1 MPTYAYECPRC
12 GRFDAL
18 RPMAAADEPARCA
31 DCGGAAARVF
41 LAPSFRRASPLTRAL
56 DAEHRSAH
64 APDVV
69 TSVPPVR
76 RGARPPA
83 DPRHARLP
91 RP

>member
-12 GRFDAL
+12 GRFDQR
-18 RPMAAADEPARCA
+18 RPMAEADAATCCT
-31 DCGGAAARVF
+31 DCGEVAARVF
-41 LAPSFRRASPLTRAL
+41 LAPSFRRASSLTRAL
-56 DAEHRSAH
+56 DAEQRSAH

-69 TSVPPVR
+69 TSVPPAR
-76 RGARPPA
+76 QGARPAA